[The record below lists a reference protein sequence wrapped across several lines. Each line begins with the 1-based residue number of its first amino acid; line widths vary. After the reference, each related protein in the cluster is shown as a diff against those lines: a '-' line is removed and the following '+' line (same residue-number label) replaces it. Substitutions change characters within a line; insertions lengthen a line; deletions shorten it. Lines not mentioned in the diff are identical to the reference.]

1 MKYSVLEILTS
12 HFRRQGKDVHH
23 ETICHSLGLAADTQ
37 EIKPHHV
44 VNFVKKI
51 GLSAKFVKKPLRQI
65 HELTLPVLLIL
76 NDGNGCLV
84 TELDENKAK
93 GIFSEDLSYSLSREE
108 LEKNYSGY
116 CFFLGK
122 APQERTESWQKV
134 RDKNGWFI
142 KAIKVSLP
150 IYRDILLASLAINL
164 FVLAVPMFT
173 MNVYDRVVPNFAT
186 ETLWVLASAV
196 ILIIC
201 FDALLKFLRV
211 NFIELATKKSDILIS
226 SLLFEKVMDLRMEAS
241 PRNVGGFA
249 TNIREFDS
257 IKNFMSSS
265 VILFVIDLPF
275 ALLFLAMI
283 FYVGGPLVLLP
294 ITCMLVLLSY
304 VLLIKKPL
312 FASIAATFEGG
323 VQKNALLIESI
334 AGLKTIKLF
343 NAGGRFRSRWENL
356 VSTLAGYGIK
366 TRFLS
371 SSITTVMGML
381 IQLNSVFIVIY
392 GVYLIHDGE
401 LSMGGLIAVM
411 ILSSRAISPVGQVAS
426 LLSSYDQTKVA
437 YSSLKNI
444 MALPAELEQQQ
455 NFLRPET
462 LRGDICFKDVSLSY
476 PEAEQPSVTRVS
488 FHIRPGEKVALL
500 GANGSGKT
508 TLHRL
513 MLGFYA
519 PQEGSIL
526 IDNLEISAISPILLR
541 QHIACV
547 PQDITLF
554 AGTLR
559 DNLTLKNVQIPDQ
572 DLLAAIQLAGLE
584 TLIAGCPQGL
594 GMPISEA
601 GSNLS
606 GGQRQAVAIARAFT
620 GKPSIALLDE
630 PSNFMDGKSEQA
642 FVERLRPIIQDMT
655 LIVSSHRNSLLSLV
669 DRIIVV
675 DQGKIVFDGS
685 KQNFMTT
692 FYGSANKQKAVPEN
706 TKETGQATTA
716 ETAATATTK
725 KPKQHIIK
733 KTITLTP
740 SPAAQEEKQIRAV
753 KNAPEKPGNTTE
765 STAATPAAPSSS
777 EMQPKE
783 Q

>member
-12 HFRRQGKDVHH
+12 HFRRQGNDIHH
-23 ETICHSLGLAADTQ
+23 ETICHSLGLAADIQ
-37 EIKPHHV
+37 EIKPDHV
-44 VNFVKKI
+44 IGFVEKA
-51 GLSAKFVKKPLRQI
+51 GLSAKFVKKPLSQI
-65 HELTLPVLLIL
+65 HGLTLPALLIL
-76 NDGNGCLV
+76 NDGSGCLV
-84 TELDENKAK
+84 TELDENKAE
-93 GIFSEDLSYSLSREE
+93 GIFSDDLSRSLSREE
-108 LEKNYSGY
+108 LEESYSGY

-122 APQERTESWQKV
+122 TPQEKTESWQNV
-134 RDKNGWFI
+134 RDKADWFF

-150 IYRDILLASLAINL
+150 IYRDILLASLAVNL

-201 FDALLKFLRV
+201 FDGLLKFLRV

-249 TNIREFDS
+249 TNIKEFDS

-294 ITCMLVLLSY
+294 IVCMLLLLAY

-323 VQKNALLIESI
+323 VQKNALLIESL
-334 AGLKTIKLF
+334 AGLNTIKIF
-343 NAGGRFRSRWENL
+343 NAGGKFRSRWENL
-356 VSTLAGYGIK
+356 VSILAGYGLK

-444 MALPAELEQQQ
+444 MALPAELEEQQ

-462 LRGDICFKDVSLSY
+462 LSGDIRFNNVSLTY
-476 PEAEQPSVTRVS
+476 PETEQPSVSRIS
-488 FHIRPGEKVALL
+488 LHIRPGEKVALL

-508 TLHRL
+508 TLQRL
-513 MLGFYA
+513 MLGFYT

-526 IDNLEISAISPILLR
+526 MDNIEISAISPILLR

-559 DNLTLKNVQIPDQ
+559 DNLTLKNVQIADQ

-594 GMPISEA
+594 GMAISEN

-606 GGQRQAVAIARAFT
+606 GGQRQAIAIARAFT
-620 GKPSIALLDE
+620 GRPSIALLDE
-630 PSNFMDGKSEQA
+630 PTNFMDGKSEQV
-642 FVERLRPIIQDMT
+642 FVERLRPRVKDMT
-655 LIVSSHRNSLLSLV
+655 LIVSSHKNSLLSLV
-669 DRIIVV
+669 DRVIVV

-685 KQNFMTT
+685 KQSFMTT
-692 FYGSANKQKAVPEN
+692 FYGSKGRQKAVPEN
-706 TKETGQATTA
+706 TGEGAQAA
-716 ETAATATTK
+716 F
-725 KPKQHIIK
+725 KQRTIK
-733 KTITLTP
+733 KTIRL
-740 SPAAQEEKQIRAV
+740 SPDSAAQEKTARGGD
-753 KNAPEKPGNTTE
+753 KHPG
-765 STAATPAAPSSS
+765 
-777 EMQPKE
+777 KE
-783 Q
+783 QQP